1 MGQIKEPSEEDPIS
15 YMTQR
20 SLYKHGDPRK
30 KNWGSTPHK
39 CTVWVLK
46 SDPNT
51 ANVIY
56 KCPNCD
62 HEDQKQTPYSEPF
75 AFECDG
81 CGKTIK
87 VPKLDKRLGK
97 KKKKKKKTKK

>member
-1 MGQIKEPSEEDPIS
+1 MGKAKYPGDDDVIS

-30 KNWGSTPHK
+30 KNWGKTEHFCK
-39 CTVWVLK
+39 VWVFK
-46 SDPNT
+46 DEPKT
-51 ANVIY
+51 ANVVY

-62 HEDQKQTPYSEPF
+62 HDGEKQTPYEEPF

-81 CGKTIK
+81 CGKTLK
-87 VPKLDKRLGK
+87 VPKLDKRLSK
-97 KKKKKKKTKK
+97 KKKKKKK